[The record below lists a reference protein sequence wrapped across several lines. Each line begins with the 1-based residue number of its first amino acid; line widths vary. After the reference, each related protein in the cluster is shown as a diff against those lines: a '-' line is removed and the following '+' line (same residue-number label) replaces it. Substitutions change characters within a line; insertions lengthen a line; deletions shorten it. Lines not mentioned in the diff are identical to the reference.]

1 MIADRIGELIEGGD
15 LDDLVRHVDHLCF
28 DEDWDGLVELRDRC
42 RKALERGRQ
51 LWPAA
56 SLAEYRL
63 ALEAPGPW
71 AAAVLVPGA
80 GRFALGP
87 LPEVAAQGH
96 AWADLGPH
104 LPLTPE
110 ASFVAHER
118 VVRGED
124 LTGDDQI
131 DTTVLELPL
140 RLEPWEP
147 GYPVAVYRADEA
159 QFPERAASGVVTS
172 PPPSGE
178 RPEPAAEVTDPDAC
192 GALVE
197 LAAAWAT
204 ESNGR
209 ARAVAVA
216 GDAHGAVAT
225 LVGQVHQAQPAPDVG
240 LASITLDDA
249 LAAMAWT
256 AASGG
261 AHGRRRGMATGRFG
275 AWWAAA
281 ALTVGLDRWPPD
293 PHALG
298 DAAAALRWYR
308 WEPATGTSTGWSLRL
323 AAEDPVRNRAWAVEA
338 TDHA

>member
-1 MIADRIGELIEGGD
+1 VRPDRIGELIEGGD
-15 LDDLVRHVDHLCF
+15 LDDLVRHVDHLSF
-28 DEDWDGLVELRDRC
+28 EEDWDGLVELRDRC

-51 LWPAA
+51 LWPVA

-71 AAAVLVPGA
+71 AAAVVVPGA

-96 AWADLGPH
+96 PWAELAGH
-104 LPLTPE
+104 LPATPE
-110 ASFVAHER
+110 ATFVAHER

-124 LTGDDQI
+124 LTGEARVDR
-131 DTTVLELPL
+131 TALELPL

-147 GYPVAVYRADEA
+147 EYPVAVYRADEA
-159 QFPERAASGVVTS
+159 QFPERPSTTAAAGKAAVATAEL
-172 PPPSGE
+172 PAPA
-178 RPEPAAEVTDPDAC
+178 PEIGDPDAC
-192 GALVE
+192 AALTE
-197 LAAAWAT
+197 LAAAWTT

-216 GDAHGAVAT
+216 GDAIGAVAT
-225 LVGQVHQAQPAPDVG
+225 LVCTGAEPSAHVG
-240 LASITLDDA
+240 LAPVPVGDA

-275 AWWAAA
+275 AWWAAT
-281 ALTVGLDRWPPD
+281 ALALGLEAWPPRPD
-293 PHALG
+293 DLG
-298 DAAAALRWYR
+298 EAVRTLRWYR
-308 WEPATGTSTGWSLRL
+308 WQPARGPVTGWSLRL
-323 AAEDPVRNRAWAVEA
+323 AAEDAGTGRAWAVEA
-338 TDHA
+338 VDAV